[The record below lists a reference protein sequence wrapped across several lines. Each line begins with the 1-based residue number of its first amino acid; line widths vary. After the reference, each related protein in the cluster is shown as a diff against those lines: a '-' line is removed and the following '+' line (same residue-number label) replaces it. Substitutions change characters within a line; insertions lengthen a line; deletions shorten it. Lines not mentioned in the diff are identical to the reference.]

1 MRGKKAKALRAAAV
15 AAGGGDN
22 LYIGLRRKDNK
33 KITGQIVLLDGST
46 RKIYKELKREYKS
59 KA

>member
-1 MRGKKAKALRAAAV
+1 MRGIVAKRLRAIAS
-15 AAGGGDN
+15 AAGDDRN

-46 RKIYKELKREYKS
+46 RKVYKELKKEYKN